1 LTALSQLMNAQQLIG
16 ELWTRDPS
24 PDEVKILELASNVPG
39 FIFATG
45 QRYAFEDF
53 SERAPDV
60 TGQPREV
67 LADSSAFLRGT
78 ESFLM
83 KRLGETA
90 SAEEHAQLQALLI
103 ALRFIASTG
112 QHDALKAY
120 LEHVALNAP
129 PFVVA
134 AFDTWVQAEAWLESH
149 PSPPDPASV
158 LIAGSCHDVVYDRKT
173 NIRRMP
179 RNRDLHEYLA
189 ELTRAEPPVAAASFA
204 TREEAERWLSEQ
216 VEPARRQWVSI
227 AGELYLAAY
236 YPHIRYQALYPL
248 AMAKSPE
255 RR

>member
-1 LTALSQLMNAQQLIG
+1 LTTLLQLMNAHQLIG
-16 ELWTRDPS
+16 ELWARGPS
-24 PDEVKILELASNVPG
+24 PEEVKILELASNVPG

-53 SERAPDV
+53 SERAPDI
-60 TGQPREV
+60 TGQPHEAPTDLSV
-67 LADSSAFLRGT
+67 LMRVT
-78 ESFLM
+78 ESFFM
-83 KRLGETA
+83 KLLGETA
-90 SAEEHAQLQALLI
+90 SAEEHAQFQALLI

-112 QHDALKAY
+112 QHEAFEAY

-134 AFDTWVQAEAWLESH
+134 AFDTWDEAEAWLKSH

-158 LIAGSCHDVVYDRKT
+158 LIAGSSHDVVYDRKT
-173 NIRRMP
+173 NIRRLP

-189 ELTRAEPPVAAASFA
+189 ELIRAEPPVAAASFA
-204 TREEAERWLSEQ
+204 TREEAERWLREQ
-216 VEPARRQWVSI
+216 VEPARRQWISI
-227 AGELYLAAY
+227 ADELYLAAY
-236 YPHIRYQALYPL
+236 YPHIRHQALYPL